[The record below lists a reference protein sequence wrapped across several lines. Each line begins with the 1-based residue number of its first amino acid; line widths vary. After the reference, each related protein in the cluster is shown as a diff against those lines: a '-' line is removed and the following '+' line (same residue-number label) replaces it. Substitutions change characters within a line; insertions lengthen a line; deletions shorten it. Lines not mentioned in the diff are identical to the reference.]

1 MSLKKTQLI
10 CPNSTA
16 VHSSLKVSAQDT
28 GKSQS
33 KRLDRFYTRSLKTT
47 QPYLR
52 HLWCYLRNQAKILW
66 FPKRLILSD
75 DKELQMR
82 WKLTKSRRFL
92 SQAEFLKLI
101 KKTILGAPY
110 KWKRPNWENHLSSEE
125 PCHEKKWGKQV
136 LGSFYLGC
144 NTQLRLSQL
153 IIKSWSRNTRKNQ
166 NPRVMFNHTRTS
178 KLIKPKLLK
187 NQR

>member
-1 MSLKKTQLI
+1 MPLKKTQLI

-16 VHSSLKVSAQDT
+16 VHLSLKVFAQDT

-33 KRLDRFYTRSLKTT
+33 KRLDRFCTRSLKTT
-47 QPYLR
+47 QQYRPHLWRYLR
-52 HLWCYLRNQAKILW
+52 SQAKILW
-66 FPKRLILSD
+66 FPKRLTLSD

-82 WKLTKSRRFL
+82 LKTTESRKIL

-125 PCHEKKWGKQV
+125 PCLVKTWGKQV

-144 NTQLRLSQL
+144 NTPLRLSQL
-153 IIKSWSRNTRKNQ
+153 YIKSWSRSIRKNHS
-166 NPRVMFNHTRTS
+166 P
-178 KLIKPKLLK
+178 
-187 NQR
+187 